1 MKWTIHY
8 SKEAK
13 KFIEEHNIA
22 YEIREELK
30 NFLRKLKGENVN
42 IDIRK
47 LKGNWEGYYRLR
59 KGKLRIIFEVNKM
72 IKSFMLKELIL
83 EEKYINNHAN

>member
-13 KFIEEHNIA
+13 KFMEEHNIV

-30 NFLRKLKGENVN
+30 NFLRKLRGEKINV
-42 IDIRK
+42 DVKK

-59 KGKLRIIFEVNKM
+59 KGKLRIIFEVNKDD
-72 IKSFMLKELIL
+72 KSIYVERIDFRGAVYK
-83 EEKYINNHAN
+83 

>member
-47 LKGNWEGYYRLR
+47 LKGNWEGYYRLG
-59 KGKLRIIFEVNKM
+59 KGKLRIIFEVNKDDK
-72 IKSFMLKELIL
+72 IIYVERIDFRGEV
-83 EEKYINNHAN
+83 YNNHAN

>member
-1 MKWTIHY
+1 MKWTINY

-13 KFIEEHNIA
+13 KFMEELNIA

-47 LKGNWEGYYRLR
+47 LKGNW
-59 KGKLRIIFEVNKM
+59 
-72 IKSFMLKELIL
+72 
-83 EEKYINNHAN
+83 

>member
-1 MKWTIHY
+1 MKWTINY

-59 KGKLRIIFEVNKM
+59 RGKLRIIFELNKNDKV
-72 IKSFMLKELIL
+72 IYVERIDFRGEVYK
-83 EEKYINNHAN
+83 

>member
-13 KFIEEHNIA
+13 KFMEEQNIV
-22 YEIREELK
+22 YEVREELK
-30 NFLRKLKGENVN
+30 NFLRKLRGEKINV
-42 IDIRK
+42 DVKK

-59 KGKLRIIFEVNKM
+59 KGKLRIIFEVNKDD
-72 IKSFMLKELIL
+72 KSIYVERIDFRGEVYK
-83 EEKYINNHAN
+83 